1 MTKHKPASNN
11 HHLAFDIV
19 VYFVIP
25 LVLILIALRIDS
37 ARFLFTTKG
46 AQSTVTAALGNGT
59 INTQANTTVPVSLQ
73 LSASDNNKISAVELY
88 VMFNTDGSDTLTFDG
103 YADTTGTFTKEV
115 IKEVRN
121 FNSMKLL
128 HLVLIADKKK
138 DDLSSQALLTLRFKA
153 NKNGTDTV
161 TFLTQAS
168 SIVGPISGIQYAITP
183 QNTAQDYMHTTI
195 VVSDTAPSP
204 TASASPTTQ
213 TTPTTAPAT
222 GTTPTT
228 APTTAPAATATPSPT
243 LGVSP
248 TSSPQATAT
257 PTPTPRPTA
266 TPTPTPTPTTLPTA
280 TPTLAP
286 TATPTSA
293 PNAIQ
298 VNLSV
303 RFQGITKKPVAAY
316 CQSKKVKVTIKGSS
330 LSQPKVLNDIVVTA
344 NNQGIYTGSFSL
356 TDIQAGN
363 NYTMAIKGPQHL
375 QRVFAGANFQLGEN
389 TANLTS
395 TPLFVGDFPLQNGVL
410 NQQDVQFLKS
420 RVLSSLENQAAD
432 VNCDGVVNGNDYSL
446 LIESMKIK
454 YDDEQ

>member
-1 MTKHKPASNN
+1 MRQPMIKHHHKNES

-19 VYFVIP
+19 VYFVVP

-46 AQSTVTAALGNGT
+46 AEATITATLGNDP
-59 INTQANTTVPVSLQ
+59 INTQVNTTIPVPLQ
-73 LSASDNNKISAVELY
+73 LSASADNKISGTELY
-88 VMFNTDGSDTLTFDG
+88 VMFNTDGSNTLTFDG

-115 IKEVRN
+115 IKEVRD

-138 DDLSSQALLTLRFKA
+138 GDLSSQALLTLRFKA
-153 NKNGTDTV
+153 NKNGTDTI
-161 TFLTQAS
+161 TFLTQES
-168 SIVGPISGIQYAITP
+168 SIVGPISGIQYTITP
-183 QNTAQDYMHTTI
+183 ENEAHTTI
-195 VVSDTAPSP
+195 VVSDSAPSP
-204 TASASPTTQ
+204 TTAAQ
-213 TTPTTAPAT
+213 VTPTTTPAT

-228 APTTAPAATATPSPT
+228 APTTAPAATTTPSPT

-248 TSSPQATAT
+248 TASAQATAT
-257 PTPTPRPTA
+257 PAPTTQPTA
-266 TPTPTPTPTTLPTA
+266 TPTPTPTPSPTPRPTA

-293 PNAIQ
+293 PHAIQ

-303 RFQGITKKPVAAY
+303 RFQGITKKPIATY
-316 CQSKKVKVTIKGSS
+316 CQNKKVKVTIKGSS

-375 QRVFAGANFQLGEN
+375 QRVFTGANFQLGEN
-389 TANLTS
+389 TANLTT
-395 TPLFVGDFPLQNGVL
+395 TPLFVGDFPLQDGVL

-420 RVLSSLENQAAD
+420 RVLSSQENQAAD